1 MKSKGF
7 VGSSWADEIS
17 WISFI
22 EFCIQLFLLDETIC
36 FCCTMPTVDIKRDLL
51 FKAIG
56 KEYSKFI
63 YSPLNSTRATTLE
76 DTGEPTRVVFLL
88 FS

>member
-1 MKSKGF
+1 
-7 VGSSWADEIS
+7 
-17 WISFI
+17 
-22 EFCIQLFLLDETIC
+22 
-36 FCCTMPTVDIKRDLL
+36 MPTVDIKRDLL

-76 DTGEPTRVVFLL
+76 DSGEPTRVVFYYLADEEFEEL
-88 FS
+88 CFDFGLELDEVVRYLWME